1 MTMVLIVAYLFFY
14 ILHIL
19 LFNWHLSSRPAVCKI
34 QYAHIYSSIQK
45 LNEMGAKKIAF
56 IGIPPIG
63 CCPSQRELGS
73 RECDPMRN
81 QAANLFNSEI
91 EKEIQRLEAEQNVQ
105 GSKFIY
111 LDIYYNLLDLIQRSD
126 FYGECTLYT
135 RLLFQIIPS
144 IITVEYICYRHI
156 NK

>member
-19 LFNWHLSSRPAVCKI
+19 LFSWHLSSRPAVCKI

-63 CCPSQRELGS
+63 CCPSQKELGS
-73 RECDPMRN
+73 RECEPLRN
-81 QAANLFNSEI
+81 QAAQLFNSEI
-91 EKEIQRLEAEQNVQ
+91 TKEMHRLNAEQTIP
-105 GSKFIY
+105 GSKFAY
-111 LDIYYNLLDLIQRSD
+111 LDIYCNLLDLIQQPNY
-126 FYGECTLYT
+126 YGE
-135 RLLFQIIPS
+135 
-144 IITVEYICYRHI
+144 
-156 NK
+156 